1 MKNIERNISK
11 LVNRF
16 IKESFVDITDMDTDA
31 AVKEVTEK
39 THGKDKKFGD
49 GRDKIDVAKPKGKI
63 TGADFRKL
71 QSMKKKEMDE
81 NYGIEDEM
89 GGGYY
94 KYDNPNRHKA
104 SKLAD
109 RFPGVTFS
117 DDDLN
122 KSEDELTADYE
133 KIMGKRKRFDVNDP
147 NFRSPGGFKSGE
159 LVFEEGETEEGNEF
173 TGALAKAKEEGKD
186 TFTVDGKEYNVTKES
201 VNRKIERILERR
213 RGRLEEK
220 WKGDV
225 EVEKTGEYSD
235 MSIEDLNSAIKKQKS
250 KNDKTKEAGKKV
262 SDSDKTKM
270 SQLYFAKR
278 AKQGWKGKG
287 KAAVKENKV
296 VFTES
301 ELIDF
306 IERIV
311 ESEIKT
317 DKDTTNALSKTK
329 KVNSDATKEVVEKM
343 KDYMKN
349 MGMEYKENAE
359 EFPKGNKKMSR
370 EDYGK
375 SVTDDKKKAYKPS
388 DAVEEYIE
396 AFAYPGQTNLR
407 FDEIKPVDEKIEK
420 YLKGDSTTGNAQVD
434 EEGNAL
440 GNVVPS
446 EVGEKFYKNYK
457 DNLYGAEQAEASYK
471 RQPQPVEVAGEETQ
485 EGGLSKSA
493 KKSQK
498 IFDKLDESTQ
508 NKKVINDMEK
518 MKKLINYGQKT
529 Q

>member
-1 MKNIERNISK
+1 MKNMERNISK

-16 IKESFVDITDMDTDA
+16 IKESFVDITDMDTDK
-31 AVKEVTEK
+31 AVEEVTEK
-39 THGKDKKFGD
+39 AHGKNKKFGD
-49 GRDKIDVAKPKGKI
+49 GRDNIDVAEPKGKI
-63 TGADFRKL
+63 TGADFKKL
-71 QSMKKKEMDE
+71 KSMKKKEMDE
-81 NYGIEDEM
+81 NYGMEDEM

-104 SKLAD
+104 AKLAD

-133 KIMGKRKRFDVNDP
+133 KMMGKRKRFDVNDP
-147 NFRSPGGFKSGE
+147 NFRSPGGFEAGE

-201 VNRKIERILERR
+201 VNKKIERILERR
-213 RGRLEEK
+213 RSKVNERK
-220 WKGDV
+220 
-225 EVEKTGEYSD
+225 EKT
-235 MSIEDLNSAIKKQKS
+235 NQ
-250 KNDKTKEAGKKV
+250 
-262 SDSDKTKM
+262 
-270 SQLYFAKR
+270 
-278 AKQGWKGKG
+278 
-287 KAAVKENKV
+287 NKV
-296 VFTES
+296 VFSES

-317 DKDTTNALSKTK
+317 DKDTSNALSKTK

-343 KDYMKN
+343 KNYMKN

-375 SVTDDKKKAYKPS
+375 STTDEKKKAYKPS
-388 DAVEEYIE
+388 DSVEEYIDQIARSGGME
-396 AFAYPGQTNLR
+396 VLEYDQ
-407 FDEIKPVDEKIEK
+407 IKPNEEWMDMNIEGSSK
-420 YLKGDSTTGNAQVD
+420 TGNSQEYA
-434 EEGNAL
+434 NAIPTDVNKSANRRRKL
-440 GNVVPS
+440 NVLNKLKKQS
-446 EVGEKFYKNYK
+446 YQR
-457 DNLYGAEQAEASYK
+457 AEQ
-471 RQPQPVEVAGEETQ
+471 PVYDVSGEDTHMEKML
-485 EGGLSKSA
+485 G
-493 KKSQK
+493 
-498 IFDKLDESTQ
+498 LDESIE
-508 NKKVINDMEK
+508 NRKDKKINEDMEK
-518 MKKLINYGQKT
+518 MKKLINYNQKT

>member
-31 AVKEVTEK
+31 AVEEVTEK

-71 QSMKKKEMDE
+71 QSMKKREMDE
-81 NYGIEDEM
+81 NYGMEDEM

-133 KIMGKRKRFDVNDP
+133 KIMGKRKRFDINDP
-147 NFRSPGGFKSGE
+147 NFRSPGGFKAGE

-186 TFTVDGKEYNVTKES
+186 TFTVDGREYNVTKES

-213 RGRLEEK
+213 R
-220 WKGDV
+220 
-225 EVEKTGEYSD
+225 
-235 MSIEDLNSAIKKQKS
+235 S
-250 KNDKTKEAGKKV
+250 KVNERKER
-262 SDSDKTKM
+262 TN
-270 SQLYFAKR
+270 Q
-278 AKQGWKGKG
+278 
-287 KAAVKENKV
+287 NKV

-375 SVTDDKKKAYKPS
+375 STTDEKKKAYKAS
-388 DAVEEYIE
+388 NSVEEYIDQIARSGGME
-396 AFAYPGQTNLR
+396 VLEYDQ
-407 FDEIKPVDEKIEK
+407 IKPNEEWMDMNIEGSSK
-420 YLKGDSTTGNAQVD
+420 TGNSQEYA
-434 EEGNAL
+434 NAVPTDVNK
-440 GNVVPS
+440 NVNRRRKLNVLNKLKKQS
-446 EVGEKFYKNYK
+446 YQK
-457 DNLYGAEQAEASYK
+457 AEQ
-471 RQPQPVEVAGEETQ
+471 PVYDVAGEDTHLDKMLGIE
-485 EGGLSKSA
+485 ESVENRKD
-493 KKSQK
+493 KK
-498 IFDKLDESTQ
+498 
-508 NKKVINDMEK
+508 INEDMEK
-518 MKKLINYGQKT
+518 MKKLINYAQKT